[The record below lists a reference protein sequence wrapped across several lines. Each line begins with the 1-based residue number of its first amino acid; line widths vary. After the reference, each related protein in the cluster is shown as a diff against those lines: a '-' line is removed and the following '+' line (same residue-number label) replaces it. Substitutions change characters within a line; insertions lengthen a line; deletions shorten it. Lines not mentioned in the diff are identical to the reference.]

1 MTAPLTRRA
10 AISSFLAATVTAVSA
25 VALLAPA
32 RADTP
37 GASDTDKGPTRPRTG
52 GLKGEL
58 TAGDREINTKCINKT
73 LTEAPTGKTW
83 SWNNPK
89 TGNKGTVTPTTNAK
103 RHAGQTCRDFKETI
117 TLKDGRSETLNNKAC
132 RNADGSWTISG

>member
-1 MTAPLTRRA
+1 MTASLSRRA
-10 AISSFLAATVTAVSA
+10 ALTSLLAAAVSA
-25 VALLAPA
+25 VSAATFLTPA

-37 GASDTDKGPTRPRTG
+37 GAGLPEKTPSHPRTV

-58 TAGDREINTKCINKT
+58 TPADRDMNSKCLNKT

-83 SWNNPK
+83 SWANPK

-103 RHAGQTCRDFKETI
+103 LHAGQTCRDFKETI
-117 TLKDGRSETLNNKAC
+117 TLKDGRSETVNSKAC
-132 RNADGSWTISG
+132 RQADGSWTISG